1 MNARR
6 TDDPLRPE
14 AGALDRLLDG
24 RLHNPH
30 GILGSHAHPAEPG
43 SSVVRAWHPDAT
55 AAELLREGAAP
66 LPLPRIHPAGLFAA
80 AVPAPPGSFAYRL
93 RFTFADGATVERDDP
108 YRFLPA
114 IGDLDLHLLG
124 EGTHQRL
131 HEVLGAQLT
140 VHGDV
145 PGVRFAVWAPNAR
158 RVSVVGPFNA
168 WDGRVFPMRAL
179 GGTGTWELFVP
190 GLPEWTI
197 YKFEV
202 LGADGAVRLKT
213 DPLAFAAELRP
224 KTAGLV
230 FDHGRYAWG
239 DGDWMASRVA
249 RDPRREPFAV
259 YEVHLGSWMRRE
271 GARGE
276 WLTYRE
282 VAPLLAE
289 HVRRLGFTHVEFLP
303 LAEHPF
309 DGSWGYQVT
318 CFFAPTSRFGTP
330 DDFKFLVDTLHQAG
344 IGVILDWVP
353 GHFPRDDFSLRR
365 FDGTALY
372 EHEDPR
378 LGEHPDWGT
387 MIFNFGRTEVAN
399 FLLANALFWLE
410 RFHVDALRVDAVASM
425 LYLDYSR
432 GEGQWLPNR
441 YGGRENLEAIAFLRK
456 LNELVYGRFPGCL
469 TIAEESTAWPGVS
482 HPTWLGGLGF
492 GFKWNMGW
500 MHDTLRYFSKEPV
513 HRHWH
518 HGDLTFPM
526 LYHHTENF
534 LLPLSHDEVVHG
546 KGSLLRKMPGDRWQ
560 QFANLRLL
568 LAYFWTHPGKKL
580 LFMGTELAPDAEWDH
595 DRGLEWHLA
604 DDPPRAGVARL
615 LADLGA
621 LYRSHPALWELDHDP
636 AGFRWIDCQDAANSV
651 VSFARTGGGE
661 SLVVVLNATPVPR
674 GGYRVGLPGPG
685 PWREALNT
693 DAEIYGGG
701 NIGNGGGIVVEPRE
715 HHGLAQSAAL
725 MLPPLAAIVLE
736 PAKP

>member
-1 MNARR
+1 V
-6 TDDPLRPE
+6 DPLRP
-14 AGALDRLLDG
+14 ADRDLDRFLAGRHPDPHRLLG
-24 RLHNPH
+24 AHA
-30 GILGSHAHPAEPG
+30 LGGPETG
-43 SSVVRAWHPDAT
+43 SVVRAFHPDAV
-55 AAELLREGAAP
+55 AAELLREGEGP
-66 LPLPRIHPAGLFAA
+66 LPMARLHPAGLFGA
-80 AVPAPPGSFAYRL
+80 AVAAPAGSFPYRL
-93 RFTFADGATVERDDP
+93 RFRFPDGETIERDDP
-108 YRFLPA
+108 YRFLPTV
-114 IGDLDLHLLG
+114 GDLDLHLMG

-131 HEVLGAQLT
+131 YDVLGAQLRT
-140 VHGDV
+140 VD
-145 PGVRFAVWAPNAR
+145 GVAGVSFAVWAPNAR

-168 WDGRVFPMRAL
+168 WDGRIFPMRVL
-179 GGTGTWELFVP
+179 GSSGVWELFVP
-190 GLPEWTI
+190 GLGTWDL

-202 LGADGAVRLKT
+202 SGADGALRLKT
-213 DPLAFAAELRP
+213 DPFAFAAELRP
-224 KTAGLV
+224 KTAALV
-230 FDHGRYAWG
+230 FDHGAYAWG
-239 DGDWMASRVA
+239 DAAWVEARAG
-249 RDPRREPFAV
+249 RDPRREPLAI

-271 GARGE
+271 GVLGE

-282 VAPLLAE
+282 VAPRLAE

-318 CFFAPTSRFGTP
+318 SFFAPTSRFGTP

-372 EHEDPR
+372 EHADPR

-399 FLLANALFWLE
+399 FLVANALYWLE

-441 YGGRENLEAIAFLRK
+441 YGGRENLEAVAFLRRT
-456 LNELVYGRFPGCL
+456 NELVYGRFPGCF
-469 TIAEESTAWPGVS
+469 TVAEESTAWPAVS
-482 HPTWLGGLGF
+482 HPAWLGGLGF

-500 MHDTLRYFSKEPV
+500 MHDTLRYFSKDPV
-513 HRHWH
+513 HRKWH

-534 LLPLSHDEVVHG
+534 VLPLSHDEVVHG

-580 LFMGTELAPDAEWDH
+580 LFMGTELAPDSEWDH

-604 DDPPRAGVARL
+604 EDPPRAGFGRL
-615 LADLGA
+615 CEDLGR
-621 LYRSHPALWELDHDP
+621 LYRERPALWELDHDT
-636 AGFRWIDCQDAANSV
+636 AGFRWIDCQDAANGV
-651 VSFARTGGGE
+651 VTYARFGGGGT
-661 SLVVVLNATPVPR
+661 LVVVLNTTPVPR
-674 GGYRVGLPGPG
+674 QGYRVGLPAPG
-685 PWREALNT
+685 PWHEALNT
-693 DAEIYGGG
+693 DAGLYGGS
-701 NIGNGGGIVVEPRE
+701 NLGNGAGILVEPVAA
-715 HHGLAQSAAL
+715 HGHPQSAAL
-725 MLPPLAAIVLE
+725 VLPPLAALVLE
-736 PAKP
+736 PGEGSQP